1 MTRKRFKKLL
11 MSYGYSRDD
20 AEWLTDFA
28 KNSVMSYA
36 DFYNSRKYAFE
47 AFKVLHITKMQFAN
61 VNRAMT
67 SIYRNFL
74 SGLNHVQGSFAKLGE
89 ECSKIMSEFK
99 KGY

>member
-28 KNSVMSYA
+28 KNSSMSYA
-36 DFYNSRKYAFE
+36 D
-47 AFKVLHITKMQFAN
+47 
-61 VNRAMT
+61 
-67 SIYRNFL
+67 IYRNFL
-74 SGLNHVQGSFAKLGE
+74 SGLNGMATSFAELGE
-89 ECSKIMSEFK
+89 ECSKIWSEFK